1 MKRKLLFS
9 SLALLPLALWAQI
22 ISDGRFVQDGIYYR
36 LNNETMTASVTPVMR
51 MGSTSLTGDIVIPET
66 ITTEENKTYVVDEI
80 KALAFNNSKITS
92 FTCGRNI
99 KKIGSQ
105 AFNNCR
111 QLKSVSMD
119 CAVVNIQGTAEE
131 YSFQMEG
138 LPADFFS
145 GNTTLESITL
155 GPAIKAI
162 ADRSFSGCTN
172 LREVNLSDS
181 LLVIGEYAFQNCN
194 ALTGLKFPESLMLI
208 RFRAFDN
215 AGLTSV
221 SIHPKHG
228 RFSSEEGG
236 RNYKDMLHNEVFD
249 EYTDCEILPL
259 AFDGCKDLDSI
270 SLGDNITVTHEA
282 FRHTKWYEAQP
293 EGLLYIDNILVDF
306 KFAGMDVPKSFEVK
320 EGTRRVSGEVFSSN
334 SGLSSRLPVDVTFPE
349 SLEIIDYKTFY
360 GAYKGPKDITIP
372 ANVKALSFMSFAGT
386 SFNHVFMQPVTPPSN
401 NNSGIREPA
410 ILYVPSVSLAA
421 YQDAWENYP
430 DFLIRPMDGI
440 DAATG
445 IIYALNEAD
454 GTATISEASGTDL
467 NIPSAITHE
476 GKTYPVTA
484 LATNSITAWGRLT
497 LPETLKTI
505 CSGAISFPSDANGA
519 EEYVPGSVI
528 IPASVDSI
536 DQRPINN
543 AGFISVAEGNP
554 VFDSREDCNAII
566 HTATNTLV
574 IAGMENPR
582 IPASVKAIG
591 PYAFT
596 GNKHLKNLQLP
607 ECLTT
612 VGTAAFAACDSITT
626 LHIPASVSSI
636 GRWAFS
642 GCKWLTNITVD
653 PQNPIYESIEGFPA
667 IIEKATKTLV
677 QGCAIQ
683 PYTDGE
689 GNTQYNQTLVIP
701 NGIKRIDD
709 YAFGLYE
716 FLSNDV
722 NYSPAMQLRTVIL
735 PPSCSSVGSSAFT
748 ACKGLQDLTVRT
760 KESLRTETVMDD
772 GSVWPNVSELFNSD
786 ISSRVYIN
794 VPVGTLALYD
804 GSRASELVSGR
815 VREYYC
821 NDNYSFNDADM
832 TATVIK
838 GWVDADSC
846 FSVPATAKG
855 YYEGEEY
862 TVTEIGK
869 RAASTRS
876 ERLGLDTNVTRAVL
890 PATVRRINTY
900 AFNRCSALTSIN
912 LPEGLEYIGAYAF
925 SGCSA
930 LEGLSLPASVNH
942 VGYQAFYNVPITEE
956 EENGLRYFGTI
967 LYSNTRQTLQDTIII
982 REGTTVIADLQFGSP
997 SSAQQRKKY
1006 TIELPQSLKGIA
1018 VGAFSSSRTYTI
1030 TANVVSRAKEA
1041 PIAEYNEEN
1050 TSITWEH
1057 NFVNIDTL
1065 YVPAGSKESY
1075 MTQGYLGEG
1084 GIFHQTWQ
1092 ARTVIEKGGYTTDEG
1107 IHYALNDDGT
1117 ATLTGVDT
1125 TYHAALVI
1133 PETLNVDGVTYTVTA
1148 IGAYAL
1154 DSCSLESVT
1163 IPATVEHIGQG
1174 AFQGV
1179 EVSSME
1185 LPETAT
1191 EVAPL
1196 AFAGSNIQSITLP
1209 ESITSIGESAF
1220 RDCANLRYVIL
1231 PDSVETI
1238 GDYAFKGLGTNV
1250 GAGEAG
1256 QASTRRKAREVNPE
1270 DDLLAGKTFVTLPE
1284 ATKFIGANALADVD
1298 VVESFIREPEKVQS
1312 GGRVCPVING
1322 ICRVPFRLA
1331 AHYGDARWSAAQFV
1345 ERDPESFT
1353 LVFILDGEVYS
1364 EQTLLEGEQIGSLPV
1379 PEEREGLTF
1388 TGWTTDAGEE
1398 ADENMQMP
1406 YGGLTLYGSYSN
1418 GDGVNGISG
1427 GTATAVSI
1435 YSADGRRLS
1444 GIARG
1449 INILRMADG
1458 TTRKIFV
1465 K

>member
-1 MKRKLLFS
+1 
-9 SLALLPLALWAQI
+9 
-22 ISDGRFVQDGIYYR
+22 
-36 LNNETMTASVTPVMR
+36 
-51 MGSTSLTGDIVIPET
+51 
-66 ITTEENKTYVVDEI
+66 
-80 KALAFNNSKITS
+80 
-92 FTCGRNI
+92 
-99 KKIGSQ
+99 
-105 AFNNCR
+105 
-111 QLKSVSMD
+111 
-119 CAVVNIQGTAEE
+119 
-131 YSFQMEG
+131 
-138 LPADFFS
+138 
-145 GNTTLESITL
+145 
-155 GPAIKAI
+155 
-162 ADRSFSGCTN
+162 
-172 LREVNLSDS
+172 
-181 LLVIGEYAFQNCN
+181 
-194 ALTGLKFPESLMLI
+194 MLI
-208 RFRAFDN
+208 RFRAFEN

-221 SIHPKHG
+221 SLHPTHG
-228 RFSSEEGG
+228 RFSSREGG
-236 RNYKDMLHNEVFD
+236 RSYKDMLYNEVFD
-249 EYTDCEILPL
+249 EYTDCEILPG
-259 AFDGCKDLDSI
+259 AFYGCSNLESI

-282 FRHTKWYEAQP
+282 FRNTKWYEAQP
-293 EGLLYIDNILVDF
+293 EGLLYIDNVLVDF

-320 EGTRRVSGEVFSSN
+320 EGTRRVSGEVFN
-334 SGLSSRLPVDVTFPE
+334 SYATGLNTVAVTLPE

-360 GAYKGPKDITIP
+360 GASHGPKDITIP
-372 ANVKALSFMSFAGT
+372 ANVKALSFMSFAST
-386 SFNHVFMQPVTPPSN
+386 SLERVFMRPLTPPSN

-421 YQDAWENYP
+421 YQDSWENYP
-430 DFLIRPMDGI
+430 DFLIRPMDGV

-505 CSGAISFPSDANGA
+505 CSGAINFPSDANGA

-574 IAGMENPR
+574 IAGTENPR

-596 GNKHLKNLQLP
+596 GYKHLKNLQLP
-607 ECLTT
+607 KGLTT
-612 VGTAAFAACDSITT
+612 VGRAAFAACDSITT

-653 PQNPIYESIEGFPA
+653 PQNAVYESIEGFPA
-667 IIEKATKTLV
+667 IIEKTTKTLV

-701 NGIKRIDD
+701 NGIKRIGD

-716 FLSNDV
+716 LISNNV

-786 ISSRVYIN
+786 ISYRVYIN

-821 NDNYSFNDADM
+821 NDNYSFNDADK
-832 TATVIK
+832 TAMVIK

-869 RAASTRS
+869 RAASTKS

-890 PATVRRINTY
+890 PATVRRINAN

-912 LPEGLEYIGAYAF
+912 LPEELEYIGASAF

-982 REGTTVIADLQFGSP
+982 REGTTVIADWQFGSP
-997 SSAQQRKKY
+997 SSAQRKIKY

-1018 VGAFSSSRTYTI
+1018 VGAFSSSTAYTI
-1030 TANVVSRAKEA
+1030 TANVISHATEA
-1041 PIAEYNEEN
+1041 PTSEYTDEDTNR
-1050 TSITWEH
+1050 TWQH

-1075 MTQGYLGEG
+1075 TTQGYMGEG

-1092 ARTVIEKGGYTTDEG
+1092 ADAVIEEGGYVTDEG

-1133 PETLNVDGVTYTVTA
+1133 PETLTVDGVTYTVTA

-1179 EVSSME
+1179 EVSSVE

-1196 AFAGSNIQSITLP
+1196 AFAGSDIQTITLP
-1209 ESITSIGESAF
+1209 ESVTSIGEGAF

-1231 PDSVETI
+1231 PDSVKTI
-1238 GDYAFKGLGTNV
+1238 GDYAFKGLGSNV
-1250 GAGEAG
+1250 GNAAQG
-1256 QASTRRKAREVNPE
+1256 QASTRRKAHEVNPE

-1284 ATKFIGANALADVD
+1284 ATRFIGANALADVE
-1298 VVESFIREPEKVQS
+1298 VVESFIREPENVQCN
-1312 GGRVCPVING
+1312 GRVCPVIGG

-1331 AHYGDARWSAAQFV
+1331 AHYGDARWSAAQFI
-1345 ERDPESFT
+1345 ERDPESFS
-1353 LVFILDGEVYS
+1353 LIFILDGEVYS

-1379 PEEREGLTF
+1379 PEEREGFTF
-1388 TGWTTDAGEE
+1388 TGWTTEAGEE
-1398 ADENMQMP
+1398 ADESLQMP

-1418 GDGVNGISG
+1418 GDGVGYINERQPKEF
-1427 GTATAVSI
+1427 TI
-1435 YSADGRRLS
+1435 YSIDGRQLS
-1444 GIARG
+1444 DTHRG

-1458 TTRKIFV
+1458 TTRKIIA